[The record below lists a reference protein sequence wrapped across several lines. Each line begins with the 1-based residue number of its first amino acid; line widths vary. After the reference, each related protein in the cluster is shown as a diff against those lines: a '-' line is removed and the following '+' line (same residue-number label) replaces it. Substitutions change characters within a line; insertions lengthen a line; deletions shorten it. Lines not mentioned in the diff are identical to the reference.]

1 MDKAIKAHL
10 FIIIILIYPYLRNRD
25 NRKGLIWSDYR
36 THCSKVKLF
45 VTIDTIYQIRQNLSK
60 TSIKKK
66 NNASINLFIFY
77 YVFIILP
84 K

>member
-36 THCSKVKLF
+36 TYCSKVKLF
-45 VTIDTIYQIRQNLSK
+45 VTIDTINQIRQNLSK
-60 TSIKKK
+60 TSIKK
-66 NNASINLFIFY
+66 
-77 YVFIILP
+77 
-84 K
+84 